1 MGHQQLLLIV
11 LTTFVVVFAIAVG
24 FKLFETSTVESNR
37 DQVISDLVYL
47 SSDAQAYY
55 KKQVGYGGGGG
66 SFQGWSIPDFYKR
79 YEGGKIRVKIKA
91 KKDKVILTGIGT
103 EIGKNGKTKVRVKAV
118 IKPTETTITIK
129 N

>member
-55 KKQVGYGGGGG
+55 KKQVDMEVVVAVFKDGVYQI
-66 SFQGWSIPDFYKR
+66 F
-79 YEGGKIRVKIKA
+79 IKDM
-91 KKDKVILTGIGT
+91 KGEKYV
-103 EIGKNGKTKVRVKAV
+103 
-118 IKPTETTITIK
+118 
-129 N
+129 